1 MIKLTE
7 TNYDET
13 IGKGNAVAFI
23 TSAWCGHCQ
32 ASKPAF
38 NVLADKLEGY
48 TCGMTDIA
56 ENEELAGKLSI
67 TNLPVI
73 IVYKDGKEVGRTTK
87 VESVDSMKEWIEGLT
102 NQQ

>member
-7 TNYDET
+7 ANYDET
-13 IGKGNAVAFI
+13 VGNGKAVAFV
-23 TSAWCGHCQ
+23 TGAWCGHCQ

-56 ENEELAGKLSI
+56 EEEGLANKLNI
-67 TNLPVI
+67 TNLPAI

-87 VESVDSMKEWIEGLT
+87 VDSVDNMKTWVEDLT
-102 NQQ
+102 K